1 MARHQE
7 NALAVGKFL
16 EASPFVERVLYPGNK
31 KNYLHYPI
39 FNYFKGL
46 PSHKQHDL
54 AKKQSSGFGGML
66 SFYIKGGKLAESN
79 IFLQNLTIFTLAESL
94 GGVESLAELPSVM
107 THASLTPEGRQAL
120 GVTDNMIRLS
130 CGVEDTVDLVNDIE
144 HALAA
149 IGKMKK

>member
-1 MARHQE
+1 
-7 NALAVGKFL
+7 
-16 EASPFVERVLYPGNK
+16 
-31 KNYLHYPI
+31 
-39 FNYFKGL
+39 
-46 PSHKQHDL
+46 
-54 AKKQSSGFGGML
+54 ML

-144 HALAA
+144 HAIAA